1 MESNIT
7 LQIEILQ
14 LFKININFKT
24 KTIIQYYNQSIIE
37 KNYIHE
43 HSNHVQ
49 Y

>member
-37 KNYIHE
+37 KNIHE